1 MPGTETN
8 YEKMVCHLSP
18 LPFQSHAFPLFA
30 REIIEKTGISM
41 YDGIESSAQL
51 DENGMCTG
59 FDGEYRVKNVTIG
72 GEPLDPDKIYTVAS
86 NQYVLVE
93 HGDGMTAFDGCK
105 VVQDQVKIDNQ
116 VLIDYLTETLDGV
129 VSEKY
134 ADPYG
139 EGRITIIEK
148 PEEAAGSAAEE
159 AVSAAEETGS
169 AAEEAGSSA
178 AEAA

>member
-1 MPGTETN
+1 MLKLYLMPGTETN

-41 YDGIESSAQL
+41 YDG
-51 DENGMCTG
+51 
-59 FDGEYRVKNVTIG
+59 
-72 GEPLDPDKIYTVAS
+72 
-86 NQYVLVE
+86 
-93 HGDGMTAFDGCK
+93 
-105 VVQDQVKIDNQ
+105 NQ

-139 EGRITIIEK
+139 EGRIRIIEK